1 MSRLLCEQRPIFVLL
16 AEEHLA
22 NDLEAIGRSRI
33 ADQIILM
40 AQRIAQTMASQRS
53 STAQDLAAGKRSEID
68 HLNGYVARRGEALGV
83 PVPVN
88 RALWVTV
95 KLLERGARGAA

>member
-1 MSRLLCEQRPIFVLL
+1 MRIVKL
-16 AEEHLA
+16 AAFTLVGAMGLA
-22 NDLEAIGRSRI
+22 SI
-33 ADQIILM
+33 A
-40 AQRIAQTMASQRS
+40 
-53 STAQDLAAGKRSEID
+53 TAQDLAAGKRSEID